1 LRTSTG
7 VYVHIHAHARVRVR
21 TRHTRA
27 RIRPGLVVEF
37 TASCKLH
44 GARLH
49 RTPDSANID
58 TFNRSV
64 CADTLFKCVRMC
76 TAEKTCRRARQ
87 PGARNRSRASLL
99 LCFRLLFSSFFLFP
113 FFLCLFAS
121 GDTPD
126 AARRRSLVCDP
137 GSREATGVPLSCSAA
152 VPTIFLDD
160 GRIDRNLSSR
170 PRYRD
175 GALI

>member
-7 VYVHIHAHARVRVR
+7 VYVHTHARACAR

-44 GARLH
+44 GARLR

-76 TAEKTCRRARQ
+76 TAEKTRRRARQ
-87 PGARNRSRASLL
+87 PGARNRSRALASFVFAF
-99 LCFRLLFSSFFLFP
+99 CFRLLFPPLLLCPFAYPVIRPPPAIGNTLIPDLPRARQRRFP
-113 FFLCLFAS
+113 SRVAS
-121 GDTPD
+121 GG
-126 AARRRSLVCDP
+126 RV
-137 GSREATGVPLSCSAA
+137 SR
-152 VPTIFLDD
+152 
-160 GRIDRNLSSR
+160 
-170 PRYRD
+170 
-175 GALI
+175 